1 MIHVLIYIFSSVDVG
16 ECFFFVIDIDE
27 AATPAVCWIKH
38 LIRWCS
44 FFRLGVAASTSP
56 YTVSGC
62 YSSSSNVFYWLNPWV
77 EMSHNIRICLFP
89 IKGIVFRVSAL
100 LCSEHKV
107 FFSLIHWVLNICLM
121 CITTCTSPVLAWN
134 WRSTK
139 PSWWFSIFWE
149 FFLFNDDSKVT
160 SLLLFARHMEIVQ
173 LNYKHLLL
181 RHKFIHLFLKCRI
194 ISMMISMI
202 SSR

>member
-1 MIHVLIYIFSSVDVG
+1 MIHVLIYIFSSVDFG
-16 ECFFFVIDIDE
+16 ECFFVIDIDE

-44 FFRLGVAASTSP
+44 FFRLGLAASTSP

-100 LCSEHKV
+100 LCSEHNV
-107 FFSLIHWVLNICLM
+107 FFLWFIECLISVWCVSQLVLLQ
-121 CITTCTSPVLAWN
+121 
-134 WRSTK
+134 
-139 PSWWFSIFWE
+139 
-149 FFLFNDDSKVT
+149 FLFGTGVVQNHLDGFRSFESFCLTTILKYHQF
-160 SLLLFARHMEIVQ
+160 SPLLTTWRL
-173 LNYKHLLL
+173 
-181 RHKFIHLFLKCRI
+181 C
-194 ISMMISMI
+194 S
-202 SSR
+202 